1 MMWKKIYKKYSFI
14 KNKKERSM
22 QTSFFLDYFIQTVFV
37 GNIGTDIMCSY
48 NGVEPRN
55 IFIKKNIIKFAINL
69 PVKFKINTQ
78 VKKNLKLKYIIKKI
92 FLDFFLKKFIFKKQG
107 FSGFPN
113 EAKSKLIK
121 KNYENVNKVLGENF
135 QIDSNNS
142 RAKEWKII
150 NLELF
155 LRYNKKYFLK

>member
-1 MMWKKIYKKYSFI
+1 
-14 KNKKERSM
+14 M
-22 QTSFFLDYFIQTVFV
+22 QTSFFLNYFIQTVFV

-92 FLDFFLKKFIFKKQG
+92 FFGFFQ
-107 FSGFPN
+107 
-113 EAKSKLIK
+113 
-121 KNYENVNKVLGENF
+121 KN
-135 QIDSNNS
+135 
-142 RAKEWKII
+142 
-150 NLELF
+150 LF
-155 LRYNKKYFLK
+155 F